1 MKTNKFFLALAM
13 GLAVVACTPK
23 AEPAAENQEGEEAV
37 APAKTLSDVTPTKA
51 EKDSVAY
58 LLGVYFGSIMK
69 GDDFGDDL
77 NFNLIKKGVNDFLAA
92 KGTPRD
98 STFGKQFKIDPVLI
112 NQIFPKY
119 LDQRRQMNTL
129 KNQEKEAAFF
139 AKLDKDGKV
148 LKTESGLR
156 YEIVEAGNQEIV
168 PTTADTV
175 YVHYKL
181 TLPDGNVLDQVA
193 DDAEPARMPLS
204 ANIKGFQEGLGLIGE
219 GGKIKLY
226 IPSELGYGAQGA
238 RGAIEPYS
246 YLTFDVTLD
255 KVGKAAAAEEE

>member
-1 MKTNKFFLALAM
+1 MKTDKFFLALAM

-23 AEPAAENQEGEEAV
+23 AEPATESQEGEV
-37 APAKTLSDVTPTKA
+37 ITPAQTLSDVTPTKA

-77 NFNLIKKGVNDFLAA
+77 NFNLIKKGINDFLASE
-92 KGTPRD
+92 GTPRD
-98 STFGKQFKIDPVLI
+98 SSFAKQFKIDPATI
-112 NQIFPKY
+112 NQLFPKY
-119 LDQRRQMNTL
+119 LDQRRQMSAIR
-129 KNQEKEAAFF
+129 NQEKETAFF
-139 AKLDKDGKV
+139 AKLDKDGV
-148 LKTESGLR
+148 LKTESGLH
-156 YEIVEAGNQEIV
+156 YEIIEAGNPELM
-168 PTTADTV
+168 PTISDTV

-181 TLPDGNVLDQVA
+181 TLPDGKVLDEVA
-193 DDAEPARMPLS
+193 EDAEPARMPLS

-238 RGAIEPYS
+238 HGAIEPYS

-255 KVGKAAAAEEE
+255 KVGKAAAEEE